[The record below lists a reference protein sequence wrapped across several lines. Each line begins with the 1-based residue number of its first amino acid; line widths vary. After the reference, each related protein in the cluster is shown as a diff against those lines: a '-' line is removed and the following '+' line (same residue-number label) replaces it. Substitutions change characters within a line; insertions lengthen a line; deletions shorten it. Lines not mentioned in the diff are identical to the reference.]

1 MLTTEMN
8 VIGGQ
13 PFLRLPDAPEFK
25 TTKEALDHSIEKWE
39 TIVEKLKEGGY
50 ELLNVHAPSC
60 ALCAKFF
67 KYSDDELTENC
78 SGCPVYKK
86 TGNKYCETTPYEKF
100 SEHRIEH
107 NLKLMYAIQELEFL
121 KGLKDEYK
129 EEPELCVQERFAN
142 ELIKFDTE
150 KCLDITVNPNDDVW
164 IKSRTIY
171 STELSKIMELTEKY
185 SAIAFITT
193 DTDNKVTLI
202 VHRFRNINP

>member
-13 PFLRLPDAPEFK
+13 PFFRLPDAPELK
-25 TTKEALDHSIEKWE
+25 TTKEALDHSIEKWK
-39 TIVEKLKEGGY
+39 TIVEKMKEGH
-50 ELLNVHAPSC
+50 ELFNVHAPSC

-67 KYSDDELTENC
+67 KNSDDELTENC

-100 SEHRIEH
+100 SGHRIEH

-150 KCLDITVNPNDDVW
+150 KCLDITVNPDDSVC
-164 IKSRTIY
+164 IKSRVIY
-171 STELSKIMELTEKY
+171 STELSKIIELIEKY

-193 DTDNKVTLI
+193 DTNNKITLI

>member
-1 MLTTEMN
+1 MLETEMN

-13 PFLRLPDAPEFK
+13 PFLRLPDAPKFK

-39 TIVEKLKEGGY
+39 TIVEKLKEGH
-50 ELLNVHAPSC
+50 ELINVHAPSC

-67 KYSDDELTENC
+67 KYSDDGTTESC

-100 SEHRIEH
+100 SGHRIEH
-107 NLKLMYAIQELEFL
+107 DLKLMYAIQELEFL
-121 KGLKDEYK
+121 KELKDEYK

-142 ELIKFDTE
+142 ELKKFDTE

-193 DTDNKVTLI
+193 DTDNKITLI